1 MSQNA
6 PRLFIV
12 SYLDEDVDVDLVPAL
27 RKKGYEAYSVRD
39 IGRRTLDDEE
49 QLQFSADRGWTLVT
63 HNANDFKELHVT
75 WLRQEKNHAGIIISK
90 RVEIGRMLRALL
102 NLLDQVSADE
112 AKNQLFYL
120 LNFEKNGPF
129 SVE

>member
-1 MSQNA
+1 MSANA

-12 SYLDEDVDVDLVPAL
+12 SFLDEDVDVDLVPAL

-39 IGRRTLDDEE
+39 VGRRGLSDEE
-49 QLQFSADRGWTLVT
+49 QLKFATERGWTLVS
-63 HNANDFKELHVT
+63 HNVPHFEGIHKE
-75 WLRQEKNHAGIIISK
+75 WLNADKKHAGIIVSK

-120 LNFEKNGPF
+120 LNFEKK
-129 SVE
+129 

>member
-1 MSQNA
+1 MMRDV

-27 RKKGYEAYSVRD
+27 RKNGYEAYSVHD
-39 IGRRTLDDEE
+39 VGRRGLSDEE
-49 QLQFSADRGWTLVT
+49 QLEFATERGWTVVT
-63 HNANDFKELHVT
+63 HNVGHFKELHIE
-75 WLRQEKNHAGIIISK
+75 WLKRRKNHAGIIVSK
-90 RVEIGRMLRALL
+90 QVEIGRMLRELL

-120 LNFEKNGPF
+120 LNFE
-129 SVE
+129 